1 MARRMDGIA
10 AAGTASARRSAR
22 AGAAWPA
29 RAACGLVAAAV
40 IFAGCSSRES
50 GRERGAAGESP
61 TGAAAPTA
69 APAAKI
75 SPAPAPADDAPL
87 GVADLAALAWRE
99 RDGKEAFRLARA
111 AERRGDWATMVTHC
125 EAALAADPSHLEA
138 SWLLAAGLSHLKRFP
153 ELAAPLAVA
162 VAGDPAKWAQPA
174 LQLSLFAPYWASG
187 QGEALRPWIA
197 AVQARMA
204 TALARSLIFVQ
215 AGRLLAYDRAGRRW
229 QPLTRRL
236 ALAGAMVSRPRVIF
250 VARGEI
256 SAAAKAKAAKLAK
269 AAAANTAAGAAAGA
283 DRPESTPVK
292 PGAKDRNKL
301 AAGARRAGAAAGAQ
315 PKASAQVQAQAPV
328 QAAKPWLLGFVDLR
342 SGAVVEVQLPEAQRY
357 EIVELA
363 GAERTA
369 SSASSA
375 WAPLPPLLVRA
386 DAGPW
391 LAVTAEGALLPS
403 AVPPPAA
410 PRVGLPRLL
419 VADGRAQLVRQPLAG
434 IVADW
439 DQSTMASALRI
450 RRSNRL
456 IAPPTPALI
465 DGQRV
470 QWSPAGSRLALVAS
484 LETCEPDQ
492 PAALPRRTLAYV
504 VDPITGSSREV
515 AQSAAGLELEWA
527 GEQLLAIATD
537 HGVDLVDLAA
547 GTTEIL
553 GADLALLLPL
563 RRTRCAV
570 PPESDPAESEPAE
583 PEPAEPEPA
592 EPEPAE
598 PEPAE
603 PGPTSLDD
611 L

>member
-1 MARRMDGIA
+1 
-10 AAGTASARRSAR
+10 
-22 AGAAWPA
+22 
-29 RAACGLVAAAV
+29 V
-40 IFAGCSSRES
+40 
-50 GRERGAAGESP
+50 
-61 TGAAAPTA
+61 

-75 SPAPAPADDAPL
+75 SPAPADDAPL

-111 AERRGDWATMVTHC
+111 AERRGDWAKMVTHC

-162 VAGDPAKWAQPA
+162 VSGDPAKWAQPA

-187 QGEALRPWIA
+187 QGEALRPWIS

-204 TALARSLIFVQ
+204 TALGRSLILVQ

-229 QPLTRRL
+229 LPLTRRL

-269 AAAANTAAGAAAGA
+269 AAAANTAAGA

-292 PGAKDRNKL
+292 PGAKERNKL
-301 AAGARRAGAAAGAQ
+301 AAGARRAGAAAGAP

-375 WAPLPPLLVRA
+375 SAPLPPLLVRA

-456 IAPPTPALI
+456 VAPPTPALI

-492 PAALPRRTLAYV
+492 PAALTRRTLAYV

-547 GTTEIL
+547 GTTELL

-570 PPESDPAESEPAE
+570 PPESPES
-583 PEPAEPEPA
+583 PESEPA